1 MVNDPTDVA
10 NRLRPVLLQLN
21 RQLRRESQSLGI
33 TGGQAAL
40 LHLIRS
46 NSGMGVNELAERE
59 GMSAAAM
66 SGYVDRLERAG
77 FVARTRSGED
87 RRRVGLAVT
96 PEGVRILRAVRSRR
110 TAWLASRL
118 RGLSKREIDVI
129 DDAIVP
135 LARLLEVRA

>member
-1 MVNDPTDVA
+1 
-10 NRLRPVLLQLN
+10 VLLQLN